1 MYICTVFTTN
11 KSHFNYLFFYWGG
24 GGEQQPWRTN
34 SSDHGRQIEREPK
47 LFCSASRDFVS
58 RGSREREPKLFLA
71 ETFVERVVTTN
82 AAWKRNDVETRS
94 LEDKSPTTDG
104 WRMTIGMWTEFCQGQ
119 QCRNPSTPR
128 RSMAQENRLSGINRR
143 ADRRVELKVA
153 LWPSHIL

>member
-1 MYICTVFTTN
+1 MWGTLKERINTKCIYVQFSPQTN
-11 KSHFNYLFFYWGG
+11 LTSIIYFFIGG
-24 GGEQQPWRTN
+24 GGRGEQQPWRTN

-71 ETFVERVVTTN
+71 ETFVERIVTTN

-104 WRMTIGMWTEFCQGQ
+104 WRII
-119 QCRNPSTPR
+119 
-128 RSMAQENRLSGINRR
+128 LSGTT
-143 ADRRVELKVA
+143 VQEPVH
-153 LWPSHIL
+153 PSPQHGPGKSIVWN